1 MKTSSLLSRAILL
14 CSLVIVFNSL
24 VTANVL
30 GRQDKTK
37 KPTLPEAEI
46 KAAKALETA
55 ADVPAKFVAAEAFVK
70 KYPASKLRPQLAGY
84 MSNQVFAVTD
94 PAQKLVM
101 GQKFLALFSEPTEVK
116 LVQPALVDAY
126 VLLSRFDEAFDTAA
140 TYLTNDAEDIQLR
153 VLLALSG
160 ADLARKQNVK
170 YMKVSSEYG
179 AKAIEL
185 IETDKKPAAME
196 NDIWLKEKALL
207 PVLYQQ
213 MAIISLVEQK
223 PSEAEPKLEKAVK
236 LDPADPFN
244 YALLA
249 SITNNEYQTLA
260 ATIQGMPASKSK
272 DEMVQKANK
281 ILDKVIEQ
289 YAHAVALSEGKPQ
302 FQPLRNQLLEDL
314 TTYYKY
320 RHSNSVEGLQKYIDG
335 YKLP

>member
-1 MKTSSLLSRAILL
+1 MKTRSILSRAIQV

-24 VTANVL
+24 ITANGL
-30 GRQDKTK
+30 GWQDKTK
-37 KPTLPEAEI
+37 KPTIPEAEI
-46 KAAKALETA
+46 KAAKAVEAA
-55 ADVPAKFVAAEAFVK
+55 ADVAAKFVAAEAFVK

-94 PAQKLVM
+94 PNQKLAM
-101 GQKFLALFSEPTEVK
+101 GQKFVAIFSEPMEVK
-116 LVQPALVDAY
+116 LVHPALVDAY
-126 VLLSRFDEAFDTAA
+126 VLLNRFDEAFDTAA
-140 TYLTNDAEDIQLR
+140 TYLANDAEDVQVR

-170 YMKVSSEYG
+170 YLKVSSEYG

-185 IETDKKPAAME
+185 LEADKKPAAME

-207 PVLYQQ
+207 PILYQQ
-213 MAIISLVEQK
+213 MGIISLVEQK

-260 ATIQGMPASKSK
+260 ATIQSMPSSKSK
-272 DEMVQKANK
+272 DEMVQKANQ

-289 YAHAVALSEGKPQ
+289 YAHAVALSEAKPQ
-302 FQPLRNQLLEDL
+302 FKSLHDQLLEDL

-320 RHSNSVEGLQKYIDG
+320 RHNNSVDGLQKYIDG

>member
-24 VTANVL
+24 ITANVL
-30 GRQDKTK
+30 GWQDKTK
-37 KPTLPEAEI
+37 KTTVPEAEI
-46 KAAKALETA
+46 KAAKAMEA
-55 ADVPAKFVAAEAFVK
+55 ATDVPAKFVAAEAFVK

-84 MSNQVFAVTD
+84 MSNQVFGVTD
-94 PAQKLVM
+94 PNQKLAM
-101 GQKFLALFSEPTEVK
+101 GQKFVALFTEPMEVK

-126 VLLSRFDEAFDTAA
+126 VLLNRFDEAFDTAA
-140 TYLTNDAEDIQLR
+140 TYLANDAEDIQVR

-170 YMKVSSEYG
+170 YMKVSGEYG

-185 IETDKKPAAME
+185 IEADKKPAAME

-207 PVLYQQ
+207 PILYQQ
-213 MAIISLVEQK
+213 MGIISLVEQK

-236 LDPADPFN
+236 LNPADPFN
-244 YALLA
+244 YALLG
-249 SITNNEYQTLA
+249 SIANNDYQTLA
-260 ATIQGMPASKSK
+260 VSIQSMPASKSK
-272 DEMVQKANK
+272 DEMVQKANQ
-281 ILDKVIEQ
+281 ILDKVIEH
-289 YAHAVALSEGKPQ
+289 YARVVALSEGKPQ
-302 FQPLRNQLLEDL
+302 YQSLHDQVMQDL

-320 RHSNSVEGLQKYIDG
+320 RHNSSVDGLQKYIDG